1 MAKRKS
7 KPDLKQD
14 KKLIGLVAIAL
25 GIIVA
30 LFILSEVTA

>member
-1 MAKRKS
+1 MAKKKR

-25 GIIVA
+25 VIILA
-30 LFILSEVTA
+30 LFVWSEMTV